1 MTSDPF
7 SNSRGGRLAGTLE
20 HADQP
25 ATRKPIE
32 AEVADGRLVIFSA
45 TGKVGEWSLTELRL
59 ARAMEGFSLHLDGLE
74 MRLVVEDFPRFWA
87 LVSDDTGQ
95 DIDEL
100 LKTPPEPPRSQ
111 WWRFWRDDSWRIW
124 RARRVPWIEY
134 RKKVKSL
141 RIQIGQLKR
150 NIDLETDVRSHQA
163 DVALLHAAEQQ
174 LAETLAPRRP
184 ISPAW
189 MLIVTALIMALALGT
204 GAADLG
210 EQMPT
215 GSTGSVA
222 TTSSIYE
229 TPPGPTR

>member
-1 MTSDPF
+1 M
-7 SNSRGGRLAGTLE
+7 AGTLE

-25 ATRKPIE
+25 ATRQSIE
-32 AEVADGRLVIFSA
+32 AEVTEGRLVIYSA
-45 TGKVGEWSLTELRL
+45 TGKVGEWSLTELSL
-59 ARAMEGFSLHLDGLE
+59 ARAMEGFSLRQEGLE
-74 MRLVVEDFPRFWA
+74 MRLVVEDFPRFWD
-87 LVSDDTGQ
+87 LVSDDAGQ

-100 LKTPPEPPRSQ
+100 FKAPPEPPRSQ
-111 WWRFWRDDSWRIW
+111 WWRFWRDDSWRTW

-141 RIQIGQLKR
+141 RFEIDQLKR
-150 NIDLETDVRSHQA
+150 NIDVEADVGSHEE

-174 LAETLAPRRP
+174 LAETVPPPRP

-189 MLIVTALIMALALGT
+189 VLTATVLIVALTLGA

-215 GSTGSVA
+215 GSTSSVA
-222 TTSSIYE
+222 TTSPTSE
-229 TPPGPTR
+229 TPAGTR